1 MALVQ
6 ALFHGYAVAGD
17 PSKLTHGDYYA
28 GKGIGHAIL
37 QTSEGLVAVFNTHT
51 CANYAHKYTGVCI
64 ASTNLLRS
72 HLQAFAVLPAPV
84 SRKANAD
91 GRRTMATA

>member
-6 ALFHGYAVAGD
+6 ARFHGYAVAGD

-37 QTSEGLVAVFNTHT
+37 QTSEGQVAVFNTHT
-51 CANYAHKYTGVCI
+51 CANYSHRYEGAYCLHDLVCNHCEHLFTTSFWNSK
-64 ASTNLLRS
+64 STW
-72 HLQAFAVLPAPV
+72 
-84 SRKANAD
+84 
-91 GRRTMATA
+91 